1 MKRTHNLSALSFDN
15 ARLSCVSSRCS
26 RGTLGEEALEK
37 SPSFNYFHL
46 EFGQMFSP
54 VSAGGSVSFFRWKCM
69 EETLV
74 EKVHLKPFF
83 FTQIKF
89 EKNDLRV
96 VGILWGSKL
105 LALLLLLLLP
115 FFSFVT
121 LFALNASQR
130 ASTAKGKK
138 RSLE

>member
-1 MKRTHNLSALSFDN
+1 MLFLNFSAKFGLVNNLGRKFVFFPMEMYAGNIGGKSAF
-15 ARLSCVSSRCS
+15 
-26 RGTLGEEALEK
+26 
-37 SPSFNYFHL
+37 
-46 EFGQMFSP
+46 
-54 VSAGGSVSFFRWKCM
+54 
-69 EETLV
+69 ETI
-74 EKVHLKPFF
+74 F

>member
-1 MKRTHNLSALSFDN
+1 MEMYGAGNIGGKSAF
-15 ARLSCVSSRCS
+15 
-26 RGTLGEEALEK
+26 
-37 SPSFNYFHL
+37 
-46 EFGQMFSP
+46 
-54 VSAGGSVSFFRWKCM
+54 
-69 EETLV
+69 ETI
-74 EKVHLKPFF
+74 FF

-105 LALLLLLLLP
+105 LALLLLLLLLP

>member
-1 MKRTHNLSALSFDN
+1 MLFLKFSAKFGLVNNLGRKFVFFPMEMYAGNIGGKSAF
-15 ARLSCVSSRCS
+15 
-26 RGTLGEEALEK
+26 
-37 SPSFNYFHL
+37 
-46 EFGQMFSP
+46 
-54 VSAGGSVSFFRWKCM
+54 
-69 EETLV
+69 ETI
-74 EKVHLKPFF
+74 F

-89 EKNDLRV
+89 EKKDLRV

>member
-1 MKRTHNLSALSFDN
+1 MLFLKFSAKFGLVNNLGRKFVFFPMEMYAGNIGGKSAF
-15 ARLSCVSSRCS
+15 
-26 RGTLGEEALEK
+26 
-37 SPSFNYFHL
+37 
-46 EFGQMFSP
+46 
-54 VSAGGSVSFFRWKCM
+54 
-69 EETLV
+69 ETI
-74 EKVHLKPFF
+74 FF

>member
-1 MKRTHNLSALSFDN
+1 MEMYAGNIGGKSAF
-15 ARLSCVSSRCS
+15 
-26 RGTLGEEALEK
+26 
-37 SPSFNYFHL
+37 
-46 EFGQMFSP
+46 
-54 VSAGGSVSFFRWKCM
+54 
-69 EETLV
+69 ETI
-74 EKVHLKPFF
+74 F

-105 LALLLLLLLP
+105 LALLLLLLLLP

-130 ASTAKGKK
+130 ASTAEGKK